1 MPAGVQVLLSSIAKL
16 PDTSV
21 WKLPIVTEAE
31 RKQQQ
36 QFQLSPQLAEQLPQ
50 GLQAQLGSPLLLLD
64 SNLQPLPL
72 AVLGEQ
78 CSWVQS

>member
-1 MPAGVQVLLSSIAKL
+1 MLARVQVLLSSVAQL

-31 RKQQQ
+31 RQQQQ
-36 QFQLSPQLAEQLPQ
+36 QFRLSPQLAEQLPQ
-50 GLQAQLGSPLLLLD
+50 GLQVQLGSPLLLLD

-78 CSWVQS
+78 GI

>member
-1 MPAGVQVLLSSIAKL
+1 MQVLLSSVAQL

-31 RKQQQ
+31 RQQQQ
-36 QFQLSPQLAEQLPQ
+36 QFRLSPQLAEQLPQ
-50 GLQAQLGSPLLLLD
+50 GLQVQLGSPLLLLD

-78 CSWVQS
+78 GI